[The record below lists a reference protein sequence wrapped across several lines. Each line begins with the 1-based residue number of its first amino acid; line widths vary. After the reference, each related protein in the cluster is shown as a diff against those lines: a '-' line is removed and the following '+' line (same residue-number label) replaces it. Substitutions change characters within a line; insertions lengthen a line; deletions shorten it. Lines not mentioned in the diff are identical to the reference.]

1 MEEKRRKVIA
11 VVVASA
17 IGISTVGLLQK
28 GIHHVFVDNK
38 YSDAVLYLTQKDK
51 TDEFLKDFIESVN
64 SNEYMQE
71 KDFLERSLNEDFIDN
86 FKPFIEEY
94 GNLFNNKE
102 INKFLDGIKTRKI
115 NENTFENKYYE
126 LYDLMFSMLDKYHKY
141 SNLNKSFVSSII
153 TSYLGHTA
161 LNNDYMSYGFE
172 MITGVLPKKDVVKYM
187 FDKDIDGLLEEL
199 KKYYCLV
206 DNSKID
212 KFISLIDEGC
222 KDNLDSENRV
232 RIYNDLDSLYKELLK
247 NKLDKDINF
256 KDTLRGQVAIQ
267 YIDGKEVGIDTFYN
281 NLDGIRYDLNYGKY
295 GKVTLFKTKYNPDD
309 KLKVNAIIEEYAN
322 DILYQKVNGDSFQR
336 KTLEL
341 LSYIVDSSI
350 FKEFNKDNALELL
363 YMELD
368 IYFENK
374 TDLAAFVIS
383 LDNGNTI
390 AVKEYLDIFTNIMI
404 NKEGS
409 LKNIAEV
416 KSLEQFSDSYIYY
429 HVNGYDMDMNPRYD
443 YENVIKGS
451 KEAEEFFVTIE
462 DFIFGEVDAKPYFKK
477 IRDKYTSDGLLFNDV
492 DNRGIYI
499 ERNILTD
506 TFDYKDFSDIN
517 VYSSEVKAEQLYLN
531 GKYYVYY
538 RIPKYYKDSE
548 CIRLRT
554 NIENDIFEEN
564 VNGFVTNIYNYNLGI
579 NEDVYLVYIGSKQDL
594 NNFDPVVYKSTY
606 SKLLEINKELDD
618 KKTLSL
624 KK

>member
-51 TDEFLKDFIESVN
+51 TDKFLKDFIDSVN

-71 KDFLERSLNEDFIDN
+71 KDFLERSLNEDFIEN

-115 NENTFENKYYE
+115 NQNTFENKYYE

-161 LNNDYMSYGFE
+161 LNNDCMSYGFE

-368 IYFENK
+368 TYFENK